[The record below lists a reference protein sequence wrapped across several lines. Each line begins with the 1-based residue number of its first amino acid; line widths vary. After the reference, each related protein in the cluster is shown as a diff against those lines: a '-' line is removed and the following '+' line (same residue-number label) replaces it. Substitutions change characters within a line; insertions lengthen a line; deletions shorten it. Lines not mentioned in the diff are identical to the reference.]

1 MKKTE
6 IKTVLITLRKLMRAT
21 DLYSRKLVKTS
32 GLTTP
37 QLLLLQSIRSKGEVS
52 ISELSGDVSLSQ
64 ATVTNI
70 LDRLEAKGLVI
81 RQRSSKDRRKVHA
94 YLTEDGKNL
103 IKKSPPPL
111 QKSFIDRFKTLED
124 WEQTMIISSLQRI
137 AAMMDADDVDAAP
150 VLDIGNLDRMD
161 IQESKKSQI

>member
-1 MKKTE
+1 MTSLSSSSCMYNSCILIYKNRQGKCSRNKLMKKIE

-103 IKKSPPPL
+103 IKKIPATS
-111 QKSFIDRFKTLED
+111 T
-124 WEQTMIISSLQRI
+124 
-137 AAMMDADDVDAAP
+137 
-150 VLDIGNLDRMD
+150 
-161 IQESKKSQI
+161 KKFY